1 MFALYQGTARPG
13 DTADNISVVERASA
27 AAAAAGARLL
37 VLPELFLSG
46 YRLDEG
52 MKASAQPL
60 DGASVTTLRKIAA
73 AYGVALIVGLP
84 EQEGDLLF
92 NTAIA
97 IDASGQVA
105 GAYRKIH
112 LFGPDEARLFTPGT
126 EPCVVE
132 IDKLRIG
139 LAICYDIEFPE
150 MARALVRAGA
160 QMICVPTANMH
171 PYVSVPTTLVRAR
184 ALENGVPVIY
194 ANLCG
199 SCGPLNFTGDSCI
212 VAYDGT
218 DRARAGA
225 ANCEALLLCQAESL
239 FAPSGDDPLCSTQV
253 RDLRL

>member
-13 DTADNISVVERASA
+13 DAAYNLSVIERASA
-27 AAAAAGARLL
+27 AVAAAGARLL

-60 DGASVTTLRKIAA
+60 EGGSVAALRRIAA
-73 AYGVALIVGLP
+73 AHGVALIVGLP

-97 IDASGQVA
+97 IDASGQLA
-105 GAYRKIH
+105 GAYRKMH
-112 LFGPDEARLFTPGT
+112 LFGPDEARWFTPGT

-132 IDKLRIG
+132 IDGLRIG

-150 MARALVRAGA
+150 MARALVQAGA

-184 ALENGVPVIY
+184 TLENGVPVIY

-199 SCGPLNFTGDSCI
+199 SCGPLAFTGDSCI
-212 VAYDGT
+212 VAYDGI
-218 DRARAGA
+218 DRARAGTA
-225 ANCEALLLCQAESL
+225 DCEALLMCQAKSL
-239 FAPSGDDPLCSTQV
+239 FAPSRDDPLCSTQT

>member
-1 MFALYQGTARPG
+1 MFALYQGKARPG
-13 DTADNISVVERASA
+13 DIAANLSVVARTSA
-27 AAAAAGARLL
+27 AAAAMGARLL

-46 YRLDEG
+46 YRLDER

-60 DGASVTTLRKIAA
+60 DGSSVAALRKIAA
-73 AYGVALIVGLP
+73 ASGVALIVGLP

-92 NTAIA
+92 NTAVA
-97 IDASGQVA
+97 IDASGQLV

-112 LFGPDEARLFTPGT
+112 LFGPDEAHWFTPGT
-126 EPCVVE
+126 EPRVVE
-132 IDKLRIG
+132 IDGLRIG

-199 SCGPLNFTGDSCI
+199 SCGALDFTGDSCI

-225 ANCEALLLCQAESL
+225 ADSEALLLCQAESL
-239 FAPSGDDPLCSTQV
+239 FALSGDDPLRSTQS